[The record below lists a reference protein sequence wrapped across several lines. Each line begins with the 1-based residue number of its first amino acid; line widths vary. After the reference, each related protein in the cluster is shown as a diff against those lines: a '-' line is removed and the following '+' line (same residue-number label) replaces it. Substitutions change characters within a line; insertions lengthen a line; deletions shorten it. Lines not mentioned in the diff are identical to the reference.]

1 MKKPRLIEFKISD
14 RQRQGN
20 SGFSLFI
27 LIAYTGEH
35 VRIRDSG
42 MNRLVKEDYIP
53 LNSSPL
59 GDHHKLCL
67 VLCSGQGLIRTALF
81 GVNGKKGGALRA
93 LIQPFAFCRGDFY
106 YDPVKKLW
114 RLKEGECLEVRN
126 SFHLHLNKYY
136 AALFWADLITGS
148 HGGGGS
154 SDFFRLTLE
163 FLRRL
168 DSEDGSYC
176 AVIFLGFL
184 WRYLEFE
191 GIQPE
196 LNSCSRCGRTA
207 PVNRSLCYGSEGQI
221 VCSHCRVGELPVLSR
236 EARSFL
242 NFHGSDHGSEISLGF
257 EGRQNLASYLMS
269 ICKPHFRMKLDR
281 NALDIILK

>member
-1 MKKPRLIEFKISD
+1 
-14 RQRQGN
+14 
-20 SGFSLFI
+20 
-27 LIAYTGEH
+27 
-35 VRIRDSG
+35 

-53 LNSSPL
+53 LSSSPL
-59 GDHHKLCL
+59 GDNHRLCL
-67 VLCSGQGLIRTALF
+67 ILSSGQGLIRTAVF

-93 LIQPFAFCRGDFY
+93 LIQPFSFCRGDLY

-114 RLKEGECLEVRN
+114 RLKEGECLEMRD

-154 SDFFRLTLE
+154 SEFFHLTLE

-168 DSEDGSYC
+168 EGEESALVGDL
-176 AVIFLGFL
+176 FLAYL

-191 GIQPE
+191 GIQPD
-196 LNSCSRCGRTA
+196 LNACSRCGRRA
-207 PVNRSLCYGSEGQI
+207 PAGRALCYAAEGQI
-221 VCSHCRVGELPVLSR
+221 VCSRCRVGTLPVLSHEGR
-236 EARSFL
+236 AFL
-242 NFHGSDHGSEISLGF
+242 NSPERNSSLSS
-257 EGRQNLASYLMS
+257 EGRQNLSSYLIS

-281 NALDIILK
+281 DALKIILNEDV